1 MANMNVTPQ
10 QVQMAASAGVQL
22 LQVDDLAVPLV
33 ISKSGALGVLEN
45 LLGAIARGEL
55 IVSPNPELAANQPPP
70 DPPDGEKKEPQRKGR
85 GNLKPVK
92 DDKVN

>member
-1 MANMNVTPQ
+1 MANMNVTPA

-33 ISKSGALGVLEN
+33 IAKNGALQVLEG

-55 IVSPNPELAANQPPP
+55 VVSPNPELAENQPPP
-70 DPPDGEKKEPQRKGR
+70 DSPDGDKKEPRR
-85 GNLKPVK
+85 LKPVK
-92 DDKVN
+92 DSDKAN

>member
-1 MANMNVTPQ
+1 MANTNVTPQ

-22 LQVDDLAVPLV
+22 LQVDDLAVPLS
-33 ISKSGALGVLEN
+33 ISKSGALGMLEN

-55 IVSPNPELAANQPPP
+55 IVSPNPELAANQP
-70 DPPDGEKKEPQRKGR
+70 DPPDDGKKEPQGKGR

>member
-1 MANMNVTPQ
+1 MANMNVTPA

-22 LQVDDLAVPLV
+22 LQVDDLAVPLS
-33 ISKSGALGVLEN
+33 ISKSGALGMLEN

-55 IVSPNPELAANQPPP
+55 IVSPNPELAAKQETDP
-70 DPPDGEKKEPQRKGR
+70 PPDGEKEPGGKGK
-85 GNLKPVK
+85 GKLKSVS